1 MNELNALSFLL
12 LVAVGSG
19 VCLGLAAASV
29 EGNALHWLYK
39 WLDRMVRRGLMSI
52 WLAKPIL
59 LCTTCMASLWGL
71 FTYCTAGLVLWNAN
85 LFERAL
91 CIIPYILCVAA
102 LNELVSTAIVTLQAL
117 KQSADASTGRNTSK
131 SAPPVDGAQID

>member
-1 MNELNALSFLL
+1 MNELNALSFLM

-39 WLDRMVRRGLMSI
+39 WLDRMVRRGMMSI
-52 WLAKPIL
+52 WIAKPIL

-71 FTYCTAGLVLWNAN
+71 FTYCTAGLVLWDAN
-85 LFERAL
+85 LLERAS

-102 LNELVSTAIVTLQAL
+102 LNELISTAIVTLQVL
-117 KQSADASTGRNTSK
+117 KQSADANIGTNTSQPAP
-131 SAPPVDGAQID
+131 SADGAQGH